1 MKRSLKSL
9 FRARGSKGVVEGSV
23 TTDRPYFYLGEGL
36 ALTRLKSGH
45 YIYVDPLEESV
56 CAHLIAHGTW
66 EPWIQRVVL
75 SLLRPGDHVVEVG
88 GHVGFYTLEMAH
100 RVGRQGSVLTF
111 EANPR
116 LAALSARSV
125 RLNGYAP
132 WVQIVQKAASDASGL
147 VRFSTSRQYGGGG
160 HIYVGENTLGNDTQV
175 LEVETVRLD
184 DLNLPTVRLLRIDAE
199 GSEPLILGGAENLLR
214 QPDIILCI
222 EWDVVQMRSRADPQ
236 QFADRLS
243 QMGFKFWRISVSAEI
258 VPVECN
264 QLGNLSA
271 CDLVIARSEPIIRS

>member
-1 MKRSLKSL
+1 M
-9 FRARGSKGVVEGSV
+9 FRARGSKRVVERNLA
-23 TTDRPYFYLGEGL
+23 TDRPYFYLGEGL

-116 LAALSARSV
+116 LATLSARSV

-236 QFADRLS
+236 KFADRLS
-243 QMGFKFWRISVSAEI
+243 QMGFKFWRISVSSEI

-271 CDLVIARSEPIIRS
+271 CDLVIARSEPVIIS